1 MGEPA
6 ARGGR
11 GPRRAAVWVFET
23 LTWGLLAG
31 IVVLVV
37 LQVVARY
44 LLRISLPWPEE
55 LARFLLIWLTFTGAV
70 VGTWHR
76 AHFRVDVVTQRLPP
90 AAARVLALVID
101 VLACLALG
109 IFVWQG
115 LELARLTGFMR
126 STSMEISMSWVY
138 GVLPA
143 GGLCMLAWF
152 LREVFRGL
160 AGRQAVAPVPG
171 REGID

>member
-6 ARGGR
+6 ARGG
-11 GPRRAAVWVFET
+11 GGTRRAVVWVFET

-37 LQVVARY
+37 LQVIARY

-55 LARFLLIWLTFTGAV
+55 LARFLLIWLTFAGAV

-90 AAARVLALVID
+90 AAARALGLVMD
-101 VLACLALG
+101 VLVCLALG
-109 IFVWQG
+109 VFVWQG

-126 STSMEISMSWVY
+126 STSMEISMTWVY

-143 GGLCMLAWF
+143 GGLCMLGWF
-152 LREVFRGL
+152 LREVARGL
-160 AGRQAVAPVPG
+160 AGRHGGAPG
-171 REGID
+171 SAREGID